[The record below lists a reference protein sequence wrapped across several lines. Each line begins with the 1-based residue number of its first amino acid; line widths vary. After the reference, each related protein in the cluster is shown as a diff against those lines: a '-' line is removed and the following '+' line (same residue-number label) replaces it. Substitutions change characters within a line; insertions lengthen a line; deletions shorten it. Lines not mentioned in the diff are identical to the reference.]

1 MTTNRKRISSIS
13 RRQLLKLSG
22 TGLLLSGC
30 SYIFEKKIAG
40 NKPEIANNQTVI
52 ATPEKP
58 TINITDNKVEPLQ
71 RLMEGNQR
79 FLAGNNIH
87 PSQSLADVKQAAK
100 GQKPFA
106 IILSCADSR
115 VPPEIIFDQ
124 GLSNLFVLRV
134 AGNILDD
141 ALLASIEYAVEH
153 LHISLLMVL
162 GHKRCGA
169 VEATLNAVQKG
180 GKIPGHLKTLVTAIK
195 PAVMQAKGKPE
206 ELLDQAVK
214 ANIKMVV
221 QQLKN
226 ATPIV
231 AKVVKSNK
239 LKIVGSYYDLDTGA
253 VQIIS

>member
-1 MTTNRKRISSIS
+1 MINRKKIHSIS
-13 RRQLLKLSG
+13 RRKILQLAS

-30 SYIFEKKIAG
+30 SYIFERKTED
-40 NKPEIANNQTVI
+40 NKLQIFDSPTAVKT
-52 ATPEKP
+52 TGKL
-58 TINITDNKVEPLQ
+58 TINTSDNKTEPLQ
-71 RLMEGNQR
+71 RLMAGNQR
-79 FLAGNNIH
+79 FIAGKTIH
-87 PSQSLADVKQAAK
+87 PSQSIEDVKKAAK

-124 GLSNLFVLRV
+124 GVSNLFVLRV

-153 LHISLLMVL
+153 LHIPLLMVL

-169 VEATLNAVQKG
+169 VEATLNVVQKG
-180 GKIPGHLKTLVTAIK
+180 GEIPGHLKTLVTAIK
-195 PAVMQAKGKPE
+195 PAVIQAKGKPE

-221 QQLKN
+221 QKLKN

-231 AKVVKSNK
+231 AKVVKVK
-239 LKIVGSYYDLDTGA
+239 KITIVGGYYDLDTGA